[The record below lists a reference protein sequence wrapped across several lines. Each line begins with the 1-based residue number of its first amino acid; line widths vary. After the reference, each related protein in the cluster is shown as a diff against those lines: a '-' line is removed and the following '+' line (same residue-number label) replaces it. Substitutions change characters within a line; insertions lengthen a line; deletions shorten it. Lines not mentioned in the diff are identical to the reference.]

1 MTANLAYQIIMALP
15 ENEREL
21 LFDMIDP
28 HMKKFDL
35 EELLSVEIQVK
46 LSKNEIMLRLID
58 TCFSKVKNSQH
69 S

>member
-35 EELLSVEIQVK
+35 EELLSDELPKKISEK
-46 LSKNEIMLRLID
+46 EMMLRLIEA
-58 TCFSKVKNSQH
+58 CFSKVKNS
-69 S
+69 

>member
-21 LFDMIDP
+21 LFEMIDP

-35 EELLSVEIQVK
+35 EELLSDEIPK
-46 LSKNEIMLRLID
+46 KISEKEMMLRLIE
-58 TCFSKVKNSQH
+58 TCFSKVKNS
-69 S
+69 

>member
-35 EELLSVEIQVK
+35 EELLSDEIQVK
-46 LSKNEIMLRLID
+46 PSKNEIMLRLID